1 VRARAAA
8 ISPLVKRTDGTYPSN
23 YRIDVYKPGVNI
35 PAWDQATALKALQW
49 ERRLEFAMEG
59 YRFFDLVRW
68 GIADQVMNNYFAIEK
83 VRHPFLANAQFTKGK
98 HEYFPIPQEQ
108 IVFTNGL
115 YKQNKGY

>member
-1 VRARAAA
+1 M
-8 ISPLVKRTDGTYPSN
+8 
-23 YRIDVYKPGVNI
+23 NI
-35 PAWDQATALKALQW
+35 AVWDQSTALQALQW

-68 GIADQVMNNYFAIEK
+68 GIAGPTLNNFFAVEK
-83 VRHPFLANAQFTKGK
+83 TRHGFLANAQFTHGI

-115 YKQNKGY
+115 YTQNNGY